1 MTTLGAPYLTID
13 PLQRAAAEA
22 PEGPILVL
30 GGPGTGKTHTIMA
43 RAARHLK
50 LRISPYTITCLT
62 FSSRG
67 AEDLRRM
74 MENQPLT
81 AAEAPRMFIGTIHQ
95 YASFYLRRAGYAELG
110 ISPHFTIWDQ
120 EQAEEIMTEILDR
133 KRDPK
138 EKASG
143 QEIRTILAWYG
154 KNQTR
159 GIDEA
164 EAPEK
169 AEWVEVIG
177 EYNRQNRENNTLG
190 LEDLIPLAIRA
201 MEANPEAR
209 AIWNRTRSRHL
220 LVDEFHDMTPRQ
232 YHLLNLM
239 IGPTKSIIAMA
250 DPNQSI
256 NRWKGA
262 DPRLLELFQLDHGVK
277 LNTRMLTVNHRGT
290 RTLSEASS
298 MLTKSEKMHGLVY
311 DYLSAIRIEGPRPT
325 LTRFRGTVHEMDRSI
340 LNSAEQLVKQGY
352 HWEDMACIY
361 RTHQTMNRMITQFS
375 GKSIPHNILGDT
387 QRDRNSNARCITAL
401 LALILNPSDANAFSI
416 AAAADS
422 ASRPRRLNQTIADQ
436 VRREAR
442 ADRTNLVEAAEKLI
456 DRLSLGSSNHRNL
469 HYVVNA
475 WRELDRMMDT
485 PGIELYDICR
495 RANTLLLDAQRP
507 GSAATEEPQTF
518 RLMSL
523 SQTTPR
529 MGRENLRQL
538 TARFLV
544 LMASAMQPD
553 HQATENRDPLAHNQ
567 GITFGT
573 IHSAK
578 GMQWK
583 IVWVVDATDSDLPH
597 MRWNS
602 GDEELMEEE
611 RVFYVAATRATDQL
625 HFCYAD
631 PEEKGTEVNPSR
643 FLEVFGDLLESKTVE
658 LQTNPI
664 PPGSAWQGTSQPEP
678 REGEPEEEP
687 EYELEEE

>member
-1 MTTLGAPYLTID
+1 MTTLREPSLTID

-22 PEGPILVL
+22 PEGPILAL

-43 RAARHLK
+43 RAAMLLK
-50 LRISPYTITCLT
+50 SGISPHTITCLT

-67 AEDLRRM
+67 AEDMRRM

-81 AAEAPRMFIGTIHQ
+81 AAEAPHMFIGTIHH
-95 YASFYLRRAGYAELG
+95 YASFYIRRAGYAELG

-120 EQAEEIMTEILDR
+120 EQAEEMITEILDR

-143 QEIRTILAWYG
+143 QEIRTILEWYG

-201 MEANPEAR
+201 MEANPETR

-220 LVDEFHDMTPRQ
+220 LVDEFQDMTPRQ

-239 IGPTKSIIAMA
+239 IGPTKSIIATA

-277 LNTRMLTVNHRGT
+277 LNTRMLKVNHRGT

-311 DYLSAIRIEGPRPT
+311 DQQSAIRIEGPRPT

-442 ADRTNLVEAAEKLI
+442 ADRTNLVEAAEKRI

-495 RANTLLLDAQRP
+495 RANTLLLDARRP

-678 REGEPEEEP
+678 EGEPEEEP

>member
-1 MTTLGAPYLTID
+1 MTTLRAPSLTID

-22 PEGPILVL
+22 LEGPILAL

-81 AAEAPRMFIGTIHQ
+81 AAEAPYMFIGTVHH
-95 YASFYLRRAGYAELG
+95 YASFYLRRAGAASLG
-110 ISPHFTIWDQ
+110 ISPQFTIWDKQQAIEVIAEMVNQ
-120 EQAEEIMTEILDR
+120 EGSKGKNTPPSEISEILD
-133 KRDPK
+133 
-138 EKASG
+138 
-143 QEIRTILAWYG
+143 WNG
-154 KNQTR
+154 KNQTKTPEETDPAR
-159 GIDEA
+159 EA
-164 EAPEK
+164 KWLDIIEEYTHEK
-169 AEWVEVIG
+169 R
-177 EYNRQNRENNTLG
+177 RQNTLD
-190 LEDLIPLAIRA
+190 LDDLIPLAALA
-201 MEANPEAR
+201 MERDPATR
-209 AIWNRTRSRHL
+209 AVWNRTRSRHL
-220 LVDEFHDMTPRQ
+220 LVDEFQDMTPRQ

-239 IGPTKSIIAMA
+239 IGPTKSIIATA

-256 NRWKGA
+256 YRWKGA
-262 DPRLLELFQLDHGVK
+262 DPRLLEQFRLDHGAN
-277 LNTRMLTVNHRGT
+277 LNMRMLTVNHRGT

-298 MLTKSEKMHGLVY
+298 MLTKSEEMHGLGY
-311 DYLSAIRIEGPRPT
+311 DYLEAIRIEGPRPT

-456 DRLSLGSSNHRNL
+456 DRLSLESSNHRDL

-553 HQATENRDPLAHNQ
+553 HQATENRDPLAHHQ

-597 MRWNS
+597 LRSNS

-678 REGEPEEEP
+678 EGEPEEEP

>member
-1 MTTLGAPYLTID
+1 MTTLRAPSLTID

-22 PEGPILVL
+22 LEGPILAL

-50 LRISPYTITCLT
+50 LGISPYTITCLT

-81 AAEAPRMFIGTIHQ
+81 AAEAPYMFIGTVHH
-95 YASFYLRRAGYAELG
+95 YASFYLRRAGAASLG
-110 ISPHFTIWDQ
+110 ISPQFTIWDKQQAIEVIAEMVNQ
-120 EQAEEIMTEILDR
+120 EGSKGKNTPPSEISEILD
-133 KRDPK
+133 
-138 EKASG
+138 
-143 QEIRTILAWYG
+143 WNG
-154 KNQTR
+154 KNQTKTPEETDPAR
-159 GIDEA
+159 EA
-164 EAPEK
+164 KWLDIIEEYTHEK
-169 AEWVEVIG
+169 R
-177 EYNRQNRENNTLG
+177 RQNTLD
-190 LEDLIPLAIRA
+190 LDDLIPLAALA
-201 MEANPEAR
+201 MERDPATR
-209 AIWNRTRSRHL
+209 AVWNRTRSRHL
-220 LVDEFHDMTPRQ
+220 LVDEFQDMTPRQ

-239 IGPTKSIIAMA
+239 IGPTKSIIATA

-256 NRWKGA
+256 YRWKGA
-262 DPRLLELFQLDHGVK
+262 DPRLLEQFRLDHGAN
-277 LNTRMLTVNHRGT
+277 LNMRMLTVNHRGT

-298 MLTKSEKMHGLVY
+298 MLTKSEEMHGLGY
-311 DYLSAIRIEGPRPT
+311 DYLEAIRIEGPRPT

-456 DRLSLGSSNHRNL
+456 DRLSLESSNHRDL

-475 WRELDRMMDT
+475 WRELDCMMDT

-597 MRWNS
+597 MRSNS

-658 LQTNPI
+658 L
-664 PPGSAWQGTSQPEP
+664 
-678 REGEPEEEP
+678 
-687 EYELEEE
+687 

>member
-1 MTTLGAPYLTID
+1 MTTLRVPSLTID

-43 RAARHLK
+43 RAAMLLK
-50 LRISPYTITCLT
+50 SGISPHTITCLT
-62 FSSRG
+62 FSSQG
-67 AEDLRRM
+67 AEDLRRL
-74 MENQPLT
+74 MENQPMT
-81 AAEAPRMFIGTIHQ
+81 AAEAPHMFIGTIHH
-95 YASFYLRRAGYAELG
+95 YASFYLRRAGYAALG

-120 EQAEEIMTEILDR
+120 EQAEEIITEILDR

-138 EKASG
+138 EKATS
-143 QEIRTILAWYG
+143 QEIRNILAWYG

-159 GIDEA
+159 SIDEE

-177 EYNRQNRENNTLG
+177 EYNRQKRENNTLG
-190 LEDLIPLAIRA
+190 LEDLIPLAVRA
-201 MEANPEAR
+201 MEGNQETR

-220 LVDEFHDMTPRQ
+220 LVDEFQDMTPRQ
-232 YHLLNLM
+232 YHLLSM
-239 IGPTKSIIAMA
+239 MYGPTKSIIATA

-262 DPRLLELFQLDHGVK
+262 DPLLMEHFQLDHGDK
-277 LNTRMLTVNHRGT
+277 LNTRMLKVNHRGT
-290 RTLSEASS
+290 STLSEASS
-298 MLTKSEKMHGLVY
+298 MLTRSEKMHGLVY
-311 DYLSAIRIEGPRPT
+311 DHQSAIRIEGPKPT
-325 LTRFRGTVHEMDRSI
+325 LTRFRGTVHEMDRYI
-340 LNSAEQLVKQGY
+340 LNSAEQLVKDGY
-352 HWEDMACIY
+352 RWEDMACIY
-361 RTHQTMNRMITQFS
+361 RGHRTINRMITQFS

-387 QRDRNSNARCITAL
+387 QRDQNSNARCITAL
-401 LALILNPSDANAFSI
+401 LALILNPSDTNAFSI

-422 ASRPRRLNQTIADQ
+422 TSRPRRLNQSIAGQ
-436 VRREAR
+436 IRREAR
-442 ADRTNLVEAAEKLI
+442 ADRTNLVEAAEKRI
-456 DRLSLGSSNHRNL
+456 DRLSPGSSNHRNL

-475 WRELDRMMDT
+475 WQELNRMMDT
-485 PGIELYDICR
+485 PDMELYDVCR
-495 RANTLLLDAQRP
+495 RANTLLLDARRP

-523 SQTTPR
+523 SQTLPR
-529 MGRENLRQL
+529 MGQENLRQL
-538 TARFLV
+538 TARFLE

-553 HQATENRDPLAHNQ
+553 HQSTENGDPFAHNQ

-583 IVWVVDATDSDLPH
+583 IVWVVDATDTDLPN
-597 MRWNS
+597 MRWDS
-602 GDEELMEEE
+602 SDEELMEEE

-631 PEEKGTEVNPSR
+631 PEEAGSEVKPSR
-643 FLEVFGDLLESKTVE
+643 FLEVLGDLLESRTVE

-664 PPGSAWQGTSQPEP
+664 PPGLAWQGSSQPKP
-678 REGEPEEEP
+678 EGEPEEEP
-687 EYELEEE
+687 EYEPEEE

>member
-1 MTTLGAPYLTID
+1 MTTLRAPSLTID

-22 PEGPILVL
+22 LEGPILAL

-43 RAARHLK
+43 RAAMLLK
-50 LRISPYTITCLT
+50 WGNSPYTITCLT

-81 AAEAPRMFIGTIHQ
+81 AAEAPYMFIGTVHH
-95 YASFYLRRAGYAELG
+95 YASFYLRRAGAASLG
-110 ISPHFTIWDQ
+110 ISPQFTIWDKQQAIEVIAEMVNQ
-120 EQAEEIMTEILDR
+120 EGSKGKNTPPSEISEILD
-133 KRDPK
+133 
-138 EKASG
+138 
-143 QEIRTILAWYG
+143 WNG
-154 KNQTR
+154 KNQTKTPEETDPAR
-159 GIDEA
+159 EA
-164 EAPEK
+164 KWLDIIEEYTHEK
-169 AEWVEVIG
+169 R
-177 EYNRQNRENNTLG
+177 RQNTLD
-190 LEDLIPLAIRA
+190 LDDLIPLAALA
-201 MEANPEAR
+201 MERDPATR
-209 AIWNRTRSRHL
+209 AVWNRTRSRHL
-220 LVDEFHDMTPRQ
+220 LVDEFQDMTPRQ

-239 IGPTKSIIAMA
+239 IGPTKSIIATA

-256 NRWKGA
+256 YRWKGA
-262 DPRLLELFQLDHGVK
+262 DPRLLEQFRLDHGAN
-277 LNTRMLTVNHRGT
+277 LNMRMLTVNHRGT

-298 MLTKSEKMHGLVY
+298 MLTKSEEMHGLGY
-311 DYLSAIRIEGPRPT
+311 DYLEAIRIEGPRPT

-442 ADRTNLVEAAEKLI
+442 ADRTNLVEAAEKCI
-456 DRLSLGSSNHRNL
+456 DRLILESSNHRNL

-485 PGIELYDICR
+485 PGIELYDICQ

-597 MRWNS
+597 LRSNS

-658 LQTNPI
+658 L
-664 PPGSAWQGTSQPEP
+664 
-678 REGEPEEEP
+678 
-687 EYELEEE
+687 

>member
-1 MTTLGAPYLTID
+1 MTTLRAPSLTID

-22 PEGPILVL
+22 LEGPILAL

-81 AAEAPRMFIGTIHQ
+81 AAEAPYMFIGTVHH
-95 YASFYLRRAGYAELG
+95 YASFYLRRAGAASLG
-110 ISPHFTIWDQ
+110 ISPQFTIWDKQQAIEVIAEMVNQ
-120 EQAEEIMTEILDR
+120 EGSKGKNTPPSEISEILD
-133 KRDPK
+133 
-138 EKASG
+138 
-143 QEIRTILAWYG
+143 WNG
-154 KNQTR
+154 KNQTKTPEETDPAR
-159 GIDEA
+159 EA
-164 EAPEK
+164 KWLDIIEEYTHEK
-169 AEWVEVIG
+169 R
-177 EYNRQNRENNTLG
+177 RQNTLD
-190 LEDLIPLAIRA
+190 LDDLIPLAALA
-201 MEANPEAR
+201 MERDPATR
-209 AIWNRTRSRHL
+209 AVWNRTRSRHL
-220 LVDEFHDMTPRQ
+220 LVDEFQDMTPRQ

-239 IGPTKSIIAMA
+239 IGPTKSIIATA

-256 NRWKGA
+256 YRWKGA
-262 DPRLLELFQLDHGVK
+262 DPRLLEQFRLDHGAN
-277 LNTRMLTVNHRGT
+277 LNMRMLTVNHRGT

-298 MLTKSEKMHGLVY
+298 MLTKSEEMHGLGY
-311 DYLSAIRIEGPRPT
+311 DYLEAIRIEGPRPT

-456 DRLSLGSSNHRNL
+456 DRLSLESSNHRDL

-597 MRWNS
+597 LRSNS

-658 LQTNPI
+658 L
-664 PPGSAWQGTSQPEP
+664 
-678 REGEPEEEP
+678 
-687 EYELEEE
+687 

>member
-1 MTTLGAPYLTID
+1 MTTLRAPSLTID

-22 PEGPILVL
+22 LEGPILAL

-81 AAEAPRMFIGTIHQ
+81 AAEAPYMFIGTVHH
-95 YASFYLRRAGYAELG
+95 YASFYLRRAGAASLG
-110 ISPHFTIWDQ
+110 ISPQFTIWDKQQAIEVIAEMVNQ
-120 EQAEEIMTEILDR
+120 EGSKGKNTPPSEISEILD
-133 KRDPK
+133 
-138 EKASG
+138 
-143 QEIRTILAWYG
+143 WNG
-154 KNQTR
+154 KNQTKTPEETDPAR
-159 GIDEA
+159 EA
-164 EAPEK
+164 KWLDIIEEYTHEK
-169 AEWVEVIG
+169 R
-177 EYNRQNRENNTLG
+177 RQNTLD
-190 LEDLIPLAIRA
+190 LDDLIPLAALA
-201 MEANPEAR
+201 MERDPATR
-209 AIWNRTRSRHL
+209 AVWNRTRSRHL
-220 LVDEFHDMTPRQ
+220 LVDEFQDMTPRQ

-239 IGPTKSIIAMA
+239 IGPTKSIIATA

-256 NRWKGA
+256 YRWKGA
-262 DPRLLELFQLDHGVK
+262 DPRLLEQFRLDHGAN
-277 LNTRMLTVNHRGT
+277 LNMRMLTVNHRGT

-298 MLTKSEKMHGLVY
+298 MLTKSEEMHGLGY
-311 DYLSAIRIEGPRPT
+311 DYLEAIRIEGPRPT

-442 ADRTNLVEAAEKLI
+442 ADRTNLVEAAEKCI
-456 DRLSLGSSNHRNL
+456 DRLILESSNHRNL

-485 PGIELYDICR
+485 PGIELYDICQ

-597 MRWNS
+597 LRSNS

-658 LQTNPI
+658 L
-664 PPGSAWQGTSQPEP
+664 
-678 REGEPEEEP
+678 
-687 EYELEEE
+687 